1 MHIMFFSLLLPA
13 VGFSGV
19 LPYTVVEGQNV
30 PIQLEVL
37 TTDNMATTDGVAFD
51 VAVFINPG

>member
-1 MHIMFFSLLLPA
+1 MFFLLLPAA

-37 TTDNMATTDGVAFD
+37 TTDNMATTDEVTFD
-51 VAVFINPG
+51 VAVFINSG